1 MFLLF
6 KIWAN
11 SILLINSAEKDEKK
25 SFSFYEEAFQGFM
38 EIEPDSDFMFP
49 YEPKFDG
56 QIMKPVNMRSY
67 VWYRTGKMQCYGLGT
82 EQNYEK
88 AFQWFLKSAQ
98 EDNKFAQYSLANLCY
113 YGTSVEKDL
122 PQAFLWY
129 QKSSSQGS
137 ALCFLC
143 CCSVVR

>member
-1 MFLLF
+1 
-6 KIWAN
+6 
-11 SILLINSAEKDEKK
+11 
-25 SFSFYEEAFQGFM
+25 
-38 EIEPDSDFMFP
+38 MFP

-113 YGTSVEKDL
+113 YGTGVEKDL
-122 PQAFLWY
+122 PQAFCGIRSLLRRVSLMLPMLLLSCTI
-129 QKSSSQGS
+129 K
-137 ALCFLC
+137 ANM
-143 CCSVVR
+143 